1 MHRHQVIKNKYLEN
15 RIFVSRIVILFS
27 FMLLLVVGLISR
39 LYYLQVAGHSQYRN
53 MATNNR
59 INVISVP
66 PTRGIIYDKE
76 GRVLAQNLPSYSLEI
91 IPEQVANMD
100 DTLQRLQLA
109 LAIPQEKIDS
119 FKKQRKR
126 YKHFDSIPL
135 LLQLNETK
143 VAQFAVLRHT
153 FPGVDIHA
161 RLMRHY
167 PYAELTAHVVGYVGR
182 INEKELK
189 ALPEAEY
196 RAIHTIGKVG
206 VERSYEGMLR
216 GHAGYSEIETNA
228 QGKPINELGTIEP
241 IPGADIYLTLDVDLQ
256 KTAYDA
262 LEDYNGGVVAI
273 DLETGGVLVQVS
285 KASFDPNLF
294 VSGISYADYK
304 ALNTSKNKPL
314 FDRVL
319 RGQYPPGSTIKPF
332 MGLAGLEYNIKHKH
346 QTLFCPGYYQLPHK
360 SHKYRDWKRWGHGK
374 VDLDIAITQSC
385 DVYFY
390 DLALAL
396 GIDKISDFLQQFGF
410 GQKTGI
416 DLKGEKAGLL
426 PSREW
431 KRIHRNLAWYPGE
444 TLITGIGQGFVQVT
458 PMQLARATATLA
470 NKGRVVT
477 PYLAEHIIEQG
488 QELKIER
495 SAAEQIPLKSANVQ
509 DIINAMVHVV
519 HSPRGTAKRIAKDID
534 YQIAGKTG
542 TAQVYTIKQD
552 ERYNEEEIEFNM
564 RDHALFIAFAPAD
577 NPKIA
582 VAVIAEH
589 GSHGSSVAAPI
600 AAKVIKQ
607 YMQSNPVKD
616 SLP

>member
-1 MHRHQVIKNKYLEN
+1 
-15 RIFVSRIVILFS
+15 
-27 FMLLLVVGLISR
+27 
-39 LYYLQVAGHSQYRN
+39 
-53 MATNNR
+53 
-59 INVISVP
+59 
-66 PTRGIIYDKE
+66 
-76 GRVLAQNLPSYSLEI
+76 
-91 IPEQVANMD
+91 
-100 DTLQRLQLA
+100 
-109 LAIPQEKIDS
+109 
-119 FKKQRKR
+119 
-126 YKHFDSIPL
+126 
-135 LLQLNETK
+135 
-143 VAQFAVLRHT
+143 
-153 FPGVDIHA
+153 
-161 RLMRHY
+161 
-167 PYAELTAHVVGYVGR
+167 
-182 INEKELK
+182 
-189 ALPEAEY
+189 
-196 RAIHTIGKVG
+196 
-206 VERSYEGMLR
+206 
-216 GHAGYSEIETNA
+216 
-228 QGKPINELGTIEP
+228 
-241 IPGADIYLTLDVDLQ
+241 
-256 KTAYDA
+256 
-262 LEDYNGGVVAI
+262 
-273 DLETGGVLVQVS
+273 
-285 KASFDPNLF
+285 
-294 VSGISYADYK
+294 
-304 ALNTSKNKPL
+304 
-314 FDRVL
+314 
-319 RGQYPPGSTIKPF
+319 

-431 KRIHRNLAWYPGE
+431 KRIHRNQVWYPGE

-488 QELKIER
+488 QDLKIER
-495 SAAEQIPLKSANVQ
+495 PAAEQIPLKSENVQ

-600 AAKVIKQ
+600 AAEVIKQ